1 MATIIAPPTC
11 TSGTSIFEVPFDPEV
26 PGGPCEQHP
35 LWPRLLQSSCNGAY
49 SAEVHKDV
57 CVCVCVCVGER
68 PFPFLQA
75 RSTLPC
81 VQWAS
86 VQEQSPARAR
96 AGRPGEA
103 STAQEEQRQKE
114 GRGQCGDLVTN

>member
-1 MATIIAPPTC
+1 MATPTPEQLQW
-11 TSGTSIFEVPFDPEV
+11 SIFS
-26 PGGPCEQHP
+26 GGAQ
-35 LWPRLLQSSCNGAY
+35 R
-49 SAEVHKDV
+49 
-57 CVCVCVCVGER
+57 CVCVCVGER